1 MTFRSLIRFS
11 ARKVQSIAC
20 FPNAWQ
26 NMAATLPLQISLR
39 PLSTCT
45 TRCLSV
51 KHCLQ
56 MLLARTT
63 ICPAPRSTGLGHRT
77 QPGMHRSIASC
88 TIQQGTK
95 KNFARGGAAP
105 NTQHTCTK
113 KNFARGG
120 AAPNT
125 QHTYTSLKPSGLPAT
140 STLQHPTGHCQ
151 SHLAEVLDKQAA
163 LDFGPGSI

>member
-1 MTFRSLIRFS
+1 MNSSADKPTAYHIICIWMTFLSLIRFS
-11 ARKVQSIAC
+11 AHKVQSIPC

-45 TRCLSV
+45 THCLSV
-51 KHCLQ
+51 KRCLQ

-77 QPGMHRSIASC
+77 QPRMHRSIASC
-88 TIQQGTK
+88 PIQQG
-95 KNFARGGAAP
+95 
-105 NTQHTCTK
+105 TK